1 MINKK
6 KKLLLQLAKKLLSNQ
21 IITKTAKREKK
32 SDKIVII
39 DSYRST
45 EDNQKN
51 VFISDINNDLLDNM
65 VDAAIWINS
74 K

>member
-1 MINKK
+1 M
-6 KKLLLQLAKKLLSNQ
+6 AKKLLSNQ